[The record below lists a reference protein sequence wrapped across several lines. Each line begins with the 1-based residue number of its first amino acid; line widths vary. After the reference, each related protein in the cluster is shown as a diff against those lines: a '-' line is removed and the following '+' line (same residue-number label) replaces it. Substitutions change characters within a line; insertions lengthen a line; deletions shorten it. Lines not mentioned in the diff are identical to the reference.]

1 LYTDYVTKPVKKDFL
16 CTSKK
21 RNMWTRLGRWVL
33 KYRSVLLIALAI
45 ITVVM
50 GWFAAQVKLSYE
62 FAKAIPSDNPKYKD
76 YQQFRKVFGDDGNLM
91 VIGFQSNHLFEY
103 NTFQQYSSLARE
115 LKNVEGVSGV
125 LSIPG
130 AINLVRNDSTERLQA
145 VPVFEN
151 IPDQQA
157 LDAAVSVFYN
167 LPFYQYRL
175 YHPKSNAFLMVVSI
189 EPRVLADKGR
199 TQVISNIM
207 QQTQQFEK
215 QLGATVHV
223 SGLPL
228 IRTVVADRIQAEMK
242 VFLLASVLLSALI
255 LFWFFRSVSTML
267 LSMGVVAIGVI
278 WTVAL
283 IHLFGYQITLLTAL
297 IPSLVVIIG
306 IPNCI
311 YFINK
316 YHVAYQEK
324 AHKEDAIV
332 EMVSKMGIVTLFC
345 NIVAAIGFAVFAL
358 TESAILKEFGAVAG
372 LGIMFIFVVSFIM
385 LPAVLSYLPAPRN
398 RELKYLNS
406 KIISAFL
413 QTIQGWVFSKQK
425 WIVGIT
431 LAVLAFSVV
440 GIFKLKTVG
449 FIVDD
454 LPKGD
459 VIYRDLRFF
468 EKHFKGVMPLEI
480 LVDAK
485 KKNSYTGL
493 RALPVFEK
501 IDSLSAFIA
510 QQENM
515 SKPLSVAE
523 GLKFAKQAFYEGDST
538 QYLMPN
544 SFDGAFVGSYLRPPK
559 KGSGKANTL
568 ETMLQSFIDSNRQ
581 VTRISVNMADV
592 GTAQLPGMIEKIKN
606 KTDALF
612 DTARYQVTFTG
623 TSITFQEGSKFIIN
637 GLAESILWAFG
648 LIALCMLYLFR
659 SIRILFCSLIPN
671 VIPLMITAGVMGW
684 VGLPL
689 KPSTVLVFSVA
700 LGIAVDITIRFL
712 VNYKQELPAHQHQ
725 VSSTVQATIQHTGL
739 SILYT
744 TGVLIAGFIIFCLS
758 NFGGTFA
765 LGWLTS
771 LTLISATATNL
782 ILLPVLLQYLGDKK
796 GP

>member
-1 LYTDYVTKPVKKDFL
+1 
-16 CTSKK
+16 
-21 RNMWTRLGRWVL
+21 MWTRLGRWVL
-33 KYRSVLLIALAI
+33 KYRRGCLIALAI
-45 ITVVM
+45 ITLVM

-62 FAKAIPSDNPKYKD
+62 FAKAIPSDNPKYQA

-91 VIGFQSNHLFEY
+91 VIGFQSNRLFEY
-103 NTFQQYSSLARE
+103 PVFQSYSNLSRV
-115 LKNVEGVSGV
+115 LKKVEGVSGV

-130 AINLVRNDSTERLQA
+130 SVNLVRNDSTERLQA
-145 VPVFEN
+145 VPIFESVQN
-151 IPDQQA
+151 QQA
-157 LDAAVSVFYN
+157 LDSVAGVFFN

-175 YHPKSNAFLMVVSI
+175 YHPQHQAYLMVVHI
-189 EPRVLADKGR
+189 QPQVLADKGR
-199 TQVISNIM
+199 TQVISNIL
-207 QQTQQFEK
+207 QATQQFEK
-215 QLGATVHV
+215 QSGIPVHV

-228 IRTVVADRIQAEMK
+228 IRTVVADRIQDEMK
-242 VFLLASVLLSALI
+242 IFLLASVLLSALI
-255 LFWFFRSVSTML
+255 LFWFFRSISTML
-267 LSMGVVAIGVI
+267 LSMGVVAVGVI

-283 IHLFGYQITLLTAL
+283 IQLFGYQITLLTAL

-316 YHVAYQEK
+316 YHVAYQEQQDK
-324 AHKEDAIV
+324 QGAIV

-372 LGIMFIFVVSFIM
+372 IGIMFIFVVSFIM
-385 LPAVLSYLPAPRN
+385 LPAILCYLPAPRN
-398 RELKYLNS
+398 RELMYLNS
-406 KIISAFL
+406 KVISSL
-413 QTIQGWVFSKQK
+413 LHTIQGWVFNKQK
-425 WIVGIT
+425 WIIGIT
-431 LAVLAFSVV
+431 LAVLAFSAV
-440 GIFKLKTVG
+440 GVFKLKSVG

-485 KKNSYTGL
+485 KKNSFTGL
-493 RALPVFEK
+493 RALPIFEK
-501 IDSLSAFIA
+501 VDSLSAFIA
-510 QQENM
+510 QQEHM

-523 GLKFAKQAFYEGDST
+523 GLKFAKQAFYEGDSV
-538 QYLMPN
+538 QYRMPN
-544 SFDGAFVGSYLRPPK
+544 SFDGAFVGAYLRPPK

-592 GTAQLPGMIEKIKN
+592 GTARLPGIIEQIKQ

-637 GLAESILWAFG
+637 GLTESILWAFL
-648 LIALCMLYLFR
+648 LIALCMLYLFK
-659 SIRILFCSLIPN
+659 SLRILLCSLIPN
-671 VIPLMITAGVMGW
+671 IIPLWITAGVMGW

-712 VNYKQELPAHQHQ
+712 VNYKQELPIHKHHVAN
-725 VSSTVQATIQHTGL
+725 TVKATIQHTGL

-758 NFGGTFA
+758 SFGGTIA
-765 LGWLTS
+765 LGWLVS
-771 LTLISATATNL
+771 LTLITATGTNL
-782 ILLPVLLQYLGDKK
+782 ILLPVLLLYLKGKK
-796 GP
+796 GT

>member
-1 LYTDYVTKPVKKDFL
+1 
-16 CTSKK
+16 
-21 RNMWTRLGRWVL
+21 MWTRLGRWVL

-91 VIGFQSNHLFEY
+91 VIGFQSNRLFEY
-103 NTFQQYSSLARE
+103 NTFQQYSSLVRE

-175 YHPKSNAFLMVVSI
+175 YHPKSNAFLMVVNI
-189 EPRVLADKGR
+189 EPPVLADKGR

-324 AHKEDAIV
+324 AHKQDAIV

-425 WIVGIT
+425 WIVGVT

-623 TSITFQEGSKFIIN
+623 TSITFQEGSRFIIN
-637 GLAESILWAFG
+637 GLAESILWAFL

-659 SIRILFCSLIPN
+659 SVRILFCSLIPN

-684 VGLPL
+684 VDLPL

-712 VNYKQELPAHQHQ
+712 VNYKQELPVHQHQ
-725 VSSTVQATIQHTGL
+725 VDSTVKATIQHTGL

-758 NFGGTFA
+758 NFGGTIA

-771 LTLISATATNL
+771 LTLLSATATNL

-796 GP
+796 KP

>member
-1 LYTDYVTKPVKKDFL
+1 
-16 CTSKK
+16 
-21 RNMWTRLGRWVL
+21 MWTRLGRWVL
-33 KYRSVLLIALAI
+33 KYRSGLLIALAI
-45 ITVVM
+45 ITVLM
-50 GWFAAQVKLSYE
+50 GWFASQVKLSYE

-91 VIGFQSNHLFEY
+91 VIGFQSDHLFEFPA
-103 NTFQQYSSLARE
+103 FQSYRTLAAE

-130 AINLVRNDSTERLQA
+130 AVNLVRNDESERLQA
-145 VPVFEN
+145 VPIFEN
-151 IPDQQA
+151 VQNQQS
-157 LDAAVSVFYN
+157 LDSAASVFFN
-167 LPFYQYRL
+167 LPFYQNRL
-175 YHPKSNAFLMVVSI
+175 YHPQNNAYLMVVSI
-189 EPRVLADKGR
+189 QPQVLADKGR
-199 TQVISNIM
+199 TQVISNI
-207 QQTQQFEK
+207 QQQIQQFEK
-215 QLGATVHV
+215 QLGAEVHV

-228 IRTVVADRIQAEMK
+228 IRTVVADRIQGEMK

-255 LFWFFRSVSTML
+255 LFWFFRSFSTML
-267 LSMGVVAIGVI
+267 LSMGVVAVGVI

-316 YHVAYQEK
+316 YHVAFLEK
-324 AHKEDAIV
+324 QNKTDAIV

-345 NIVAAIGFAVFAL
+345 NIVAGIGFAVFAL

-372 LGIMFIFVVSFIM
+372 LGILFIFVVSFIM
-385 LPAVLSYLPAPRN
+385 LPAILSYLPAPRN
-398 RELKYLNS
+398 RELKYLES
-406 KIISAFL
+406 KIITSLF
-413 QTIQGWVFSKQK
+413 QTIQGWVFNKQK
-425 WIVGIT
+425 WIIGIT
-431 LAVLAFSVV
+431 LGVLAFSVA

-493 RALPVFEK
+493 RALPIFEK

-523 GLKFAKQAFYEGDST
+523 GLKFAKQAFYEGDSL

-559 KGSGKANTL
+559 KGSGKTNAL
-568 ETMLQSFIDSNRQ
+568 ETMLQSFIDSSRQ
-581 VTRISVNMADV
+581 ITRISVNMADV
-592 GTAQLPGMIEKIKN
+592 GTAKLPGMIERIKT

-612 DTARYQVTFTG
+612 DTAKYQVTFTG
-623 TSITFQEGSKFIIN
+623 TSITFQEGSRFIIN
-637 GLAESILWAFG
+637 GLTESILWAFL

-659 SIRILFCSLIPN
+659 SARILFCSLIPN
-671 VIPLMITAGVMGW
+671 VIPLLITAGVMGW

-712 VNYKQELPAHQHQ
+712 VNYKQELPMHQFR
-725 VSSTVQATIQHTGL
+725 VADTVKATIHHTGL

-758 NFGGTFA
+758 NFGGTIA

-771 LTLISATATNL
+771 LTLVTATCTNL
-782 ILLPVLLQYLGDKK
+782 ILLPVLLLYLGGNKR
-796 GP
+796 G

>member
-1 LYTDYVTKPVKKDFL
+1 
-16 CTSKK
+16 
-21 RNMWTRLGRWVL
+21 MWTRLGRWVL
-33 KYRSVLLIALAI
+33 KYRSGLLIALAI
-45 ITVVM
+45 ITVLM
-50 GWFAAQVKLSYE
+50 GWFASQVKLSYE

-91 VIGFQSNHLFEY
+91 VIGFQSDHLFEFPA
-103 NTFQQYSSLARE
+103 FQSYRTLAAE

-130 AINLVRNDSTERLQA
+130 AVNLVRNDESERLQA
-145 VPVFEN
+145 VPIFEN
-151 IPDQQA
+151 VQNQQS
-157 LDAAVSVFYN
+157 LDSAASVFFN
-167 LPFYQYRL
+167 LPFYQNRL
-175 YHPKSNAFLMVVSI
+175 YHPQNNAYLMVVSI
-189 EPRVLADKGR
+189 QPQVLADKGR
-199 TQVISNIM
+199 TQVISNI
-207 QQTQQFEK
+207 QQQIQQFEK
-215 QLGATVHV
+215 QLGAEVHV

-228 IRTVVADRIQAEMK
+228 IRTVVADRIQDEMK
-242 VFLLASVLLSALI
+242 IFLLASVLLSALI
-255 LFWFFRSVSTML
+255 LFWFFRSFSTML
-267 LSMGVVAIGVI
+267 LSMGVVAVGVI

-316 YHVAYQEK
+316 YHVAFLEK
-324 AHKEDAIV
+324 QNKTDAIV

-345 NIVAAIGFAVFAL
+345 NIVAGIGFAVFAL

-372 LGIMFIFVVSFIM
+372 LGILFIFVVSFIM
-385 LPAVLSYLPAPRN
+385 LPAILSYLPAPRN
-398 RELKYLNS
+398 RELKYLES
-406 KIISAFL
+406 KIITSLF
-413 QTIQGWVFSKQK
+413 QTIQGWVFNKQK
-425 WIVGIT
+425 WIIGIT
-431 LAVLAFSVV
+431 LGVLAFSVA

-493 RALPVFEK
+493 RALPIFEK
-501 IDSLSAFIA
+501 IDSLSVFIA

-523 GLKFAKQAFYEGDST
+523 GLKFAKQAFYEGDSL

-559 KGSGKANTL
+559 KGSGKTNAL
-568 ETMLQSFIDSNRQ
+568 ETMLQSFIDSSRQ

-592 GTAQLPGMIEKIKN
+592 GTAKLPGMIERIKT

-612 DTARYQVTFTG
+612 DTAKYQVTFTG
-623 TSITFQEGSKFIIN
+623 TSITFQEGSRFIIN
-637 GLAESILWAFG
+637 GLTESILWAFL

-659 SIRILFCSLIPN
+659 SARILFCSLIPN
-671 VIPLMITAGVMGW
+671 VIPLLITASVMGW

-712 VNYKQELPAHQHQ
+712 VNYKQELPMHQFR
-725 VSSTVQATIQHTGL
+725 VADTVKATIHHTGL

-758 NFGGTFA
+758 NFGGTIA

-771 LTLISATATNL
+771 LTLVTATCTNL
-782 ILLPVLLQYLGDKK
+782 ILLPVLLLYLGGNKR
-796 GP
+796 G